1 MLGTLE
7 DKKVRETLMKLEPF
21 EQSLKFLYLI
31 CIHLKFET
39 IGKEKRTIREFLLRK
54 HKRHWGNV

>member
-7 DKKVRETLMKLEPF
+7 DKKVRETLMELEPF

-39 IGKEKRTIREFLLRK
+39 IGKEKRVIREICST
-54 HKRHWGNV
+54 